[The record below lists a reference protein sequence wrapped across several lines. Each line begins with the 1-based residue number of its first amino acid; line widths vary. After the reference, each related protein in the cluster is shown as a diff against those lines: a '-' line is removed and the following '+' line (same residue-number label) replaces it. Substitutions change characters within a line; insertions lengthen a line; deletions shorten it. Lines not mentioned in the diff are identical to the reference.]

1 MSTDFYSFRFL
12 VYDVFPVSQQP
23 VFSQSAD
30 DDYVRRVETCL
41 DPCGLNWSNEAA
53 STAADD
59 YYVRRVGTCPDPCG
73 LNWSNEA
80 ASTAAD
86 EDYVKMGI
94 LV

>member
-1 MSTDFYSFRFL
+1 MSTEFYSFRFL

-59 YYVRRVGTCPDPCG
+59 EYLR
-73 LNWSNEA
+73 L
-80 ASTAAD
+80 
-86 EDYVKMGI
+86 
-94 LV
+94 LVNMLITIFSIAPSSVSFFSCWFC